1 MGKAGEGEEG
11 WQSRKKDVGEK
22 DNPLFLVLQSGSN
35 PYPFP
40 VLVLAYSRRGHKDKE
55 ALLTVELEEVT
66 VITVGSGTET
76 KSTITKEVGGRERG
90 RDVP

>member
-11 WQSRKKDVGEK
+11 WQSRKNEV
-22 DNPLFLVLQSGSN
+22 FLVLQSSSN

-66 VITVGSGTET
+66 VITVGDGAAT